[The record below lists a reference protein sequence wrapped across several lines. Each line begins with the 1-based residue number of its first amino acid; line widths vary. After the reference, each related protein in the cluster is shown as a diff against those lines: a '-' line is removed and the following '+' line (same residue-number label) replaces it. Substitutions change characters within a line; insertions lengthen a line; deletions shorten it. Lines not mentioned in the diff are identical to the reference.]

1 MSFHASLK
9 QTDNITIVR
18 VLSETEAFA
27 VVHELLKFLRLVS
40 AELVNCNLLLLLFD
54 VGILFSL

>member
-1 MSFHASLK
+1 MSFHASLE
-9 QTDNITIVR
+9 QTDNITIIR

-40 AELVNCNLLLLLFD
+40 AEFVNCYLLLLLFD
-54 VGILFSL
+54 VGILLSL